1 MNTMKRFF
9 AYLPFFLLLFPMLL
23 QANAVFEN
31 SIDVAKDKAAIEGKL
46 ILLDFTASWCAPCK
60 FMDEFTFPDT
70 EIDQYLQTSFVP
82 VKVDIDSF
90 DGYNL
95 KVNYDVQYLPTIIIL
110 NSKGEF
116 LAKYVES
123 LPPTRLREILAL
135 HDQPTHKVIT
145 KTRPVIEETPISN
158 EPVIETP
165 IYETPEQATETAPT
179 YETPQLPSP
188 TVPSPTYEA
197 PVTEPSLPSNTDAA
211 PLVTGNGL
219 FKFNVEV
226 QPSSGYSVQIG
237 AFYEYENVLLQ
248 VSQLQQRYDYIIVN
262 ANRLNGKP
270 IYKILLGHYNS
281 ANDARLFV
289 ENLAINGMTGSF
301 VVDLGRLK

>member
-1 MNTMKRFF
+1 MKRSFLF
-9 AYLPFFLLLFPMLL
+9 LPMFLLLFPMFSF
-23 QANAVFEN
+23 ANAVFEN
-31 SIDVAKDKAAIEGKL
+31 DLDIAKDKAAVEGKL
-46 ILLDFTASWCAPCK
+46 ILLDFTATWCAPCK
-60 FMDEFTFPDT
+60 FMDEYTFPDT
-70 EIDQYLQTSFVP
+70 EVTQFLQTSFVP

-95 KVNYDVQYLPTIIIL
+95 KVNYDVQFLPTIIIL
-110 NSKGEF
+110 NSRGEF

-123 LPPTRLREILAL
+123 LPPTRMIEILAL

-145 KTRPVIEETPISN
+145 KTRPVIEEVPPSNDRVITTP
-158 EPVIETP
+158 T
-165 IYETPEQATETAPT
+165 YEVPEQATEPTPT
-179 YETPQLPSP
+179 YEAPQLPSP
-188 TVPSPTYEA
+188 TVPSPSYET
-197 PVTEPSLPSNTDAA
+197 PVTEPTLSTNTETA

-270 IYKILLGHYNS
+270 IYKILLGHYDS
-281 ANDARLFV
+281 VDDARLFV
-289 ENLAINGMTGSF
+289 EQLDMSGMTGGF
-301 VVDLGRLK
+301 VVDLKRLK